1 MDKNTIIGLF
11 LLFALIIG
19 YSIYISPSK
28 EQIAEQQRIRDS
40 IAAVQQAE
48 LEEQM
53 AAEAMATAKMDSLVQ
68 EVPAEVD
75 SVQQLKKMQSL

>member
-75 SVQQLKKMQSL
+75 ILF